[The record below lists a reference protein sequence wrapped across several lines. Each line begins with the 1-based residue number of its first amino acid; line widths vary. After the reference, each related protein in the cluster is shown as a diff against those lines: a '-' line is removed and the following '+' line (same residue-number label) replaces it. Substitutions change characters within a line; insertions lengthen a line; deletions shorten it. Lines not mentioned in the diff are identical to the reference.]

1 MCEQLDIYDEKRIKT
16 GKIIE
21 RKEDVVFDKNEF
33 VLAVQCQI
41 INAKKEILLTQRRSD
56 KKYGGM
62 WEATSGLVK
71 SGENSIQGIKRELKE
86 ETEIEIE
93 DKDINLLKTVKG
105 EKTIRDI
112 YIINKDIAI
121 ESIKF
126 NDGEVINAKYVT
138 IKEFE
143 KMLDDGEAFEWLR
156 WFIDDYYK
164 IVKEK

>member
-1 MCEQLDIYDEKRIKT
+1 MCEKLDIYNENKIKT

-21 RKEDVVFDKNEF
+21 RKEDVSLDKSEF
-33 VLAVQCQI
+33 VLAVQCWI
-41 INAKKEILLTQRRSD
+41 INTYKEILLTQRKLD
-56 KKYGGM
+56 KRYGGM

-86 ETEIEIE
+86 EIGIEIE
-93 DKDINLLKTVKG
+93 DKDLKILKTVIG

-121 ESIKF
+121 EDIKF

-143 KMLDDGEAFEWLR
+143 KMIDDGQAFEWLR
-156 WFIDDYYK
+156 WFLDDYYK
-164 IVKEK
+164 IIEEE